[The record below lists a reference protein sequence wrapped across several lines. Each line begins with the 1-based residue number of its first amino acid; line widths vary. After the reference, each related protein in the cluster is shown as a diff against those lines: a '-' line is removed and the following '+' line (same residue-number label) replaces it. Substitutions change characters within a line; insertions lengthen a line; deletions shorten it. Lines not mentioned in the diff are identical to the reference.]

1 MIEQKQAE
9 GSVKLTPAPSSMY
22 TSIRYEW
29 ANPLAQG
36 AKVAASY
43 KVRVK

>member
-1 MIEQKQAE
+1 MIERKQAD
-9 GSVKLTPAPSSMY
+9 GSIKLTPAPLSMY
-22 TSIRYEW
+22 TSISYDW

-36 AKVAASY
+36 AQVMATY